1 MRTSGGLSS
10 ERCWASSWRLFS
22 ERSYSARA
30 RRSAGF
36 TRSTVRDVTMCRWN
50 RGSVATRAAPA
61 AASTGSIALLRLVD
75 RKRAPFEVLAVQR
88 LHGAGSIGVRHF
100 HKAEAARAP
109 RVAIGDQRNLFDAS
123 MRCEQSAH
131 TLLSCR
137 ERKISDVEFG
147 HWHYSQ
153 LKFEGTTAVRRYLL
167 QRASASRMDRRA
179 TLECRDGRQRRSTG
193 GRGAR
198 DSVSFPAR

>member
-1 MRTSGGLSS
+1 MRTSGVLSS
-10 ERCWASSWRLFS
+10 ERCSASSWRLFS
-22 ERSYSARA
+22 ARSSSSRA

-36 TRSTVRDVTMCRWN
+36 TRSPVRDIAIC

-61 AASTGSIALLRLVD
+61 AACTGSIALLRLVD

-88 LHGAGSIGVRHF
+88 LHGAGSIGVRHL
-100 HKAEAARAP
+100 HKAEPARAP

-123 MRCEQSAH
+123 MRREQSAH

-147 HWHYSQ
+147 HW
-153 LKFEGTTAVRRYLL
+153 TLL
-167 QRASASRMDRRA
+167 
-179 TLECRDGRQRRSTG
+179 TIE
-193 GRGAR
+193 
-198 DSVSFPAR
+198 V